1 MPNKPIRVLIAKPGL
16 DGHDRGAR
24 LVTLALRDAGFEVI
38 YPGLHQ
44 TVEKIVETALQED
57 VNVIGLSILS
67 GAHLPIAKKLMNQL
81 REAGMDDKLVVVGGN
96 IPAQDIPA
104 LTALGVAGVFP
115 SSSRFEEIV
124 AFIQSN
130 VTEKQM

>member
-1 MPNKPIRVLIAKPGL
+1 MPHKPIRVLIAKPGL

-67 GAHLPIAKKLMNQL
+67 GAHLPIAEKLMNQL
-81 REAGMDDKLVVVGGN
+81 REAGMDDKLVIVGGN

-104 LTALGVAGVFP
+104 LKSLGVAGVFP

-130 VTEKQM
+130 VADKVS

>member
-44 TVEKIVETALQED
+44 TVPKIVETALQED
-57 VNVIGLSILS
+57 VNVIGLSVLS
-67 GAHLPIAKKLMNQL
+67 GAHLPIAEKLMNEL
-81 REAGMDDKLVVVGGN
+81 RAAGMDDKLVIVGGN
-96 IPAQDIPA
+96 IPEQDIPA
-104 LTALGVAGVFP
+104 LKALGVAGVFP
-115 SSSRFEEIV
+115 SS
-124 AFIQSN
+124 
-130 VTEKQM
+130 